1 MSWQSTGINTTH
13 WTVDNSHLVVR
24 SNLDTNVLAR
34 LNYVSTSKQFRSDKT
49 YLFRTEIRRFD
60 SVNTGMSFSVSPGW
74 SNNIIG
80 LQIDDSSSQPVS
92 STGTGSY
99 FYYYDRPISTSNYT
113 NYCSFRANS
122 NFGTAS
128 ILTVGAGTSPG
139 IKNLDIFELDWNING
154 FAYSAVE
161 DVPISGTSHG
171 RGWRYIPSSGS
182 QSSDGYIWVD
192 NNDDSSWRNP
202 AGGNSLTKSANAN
215 FREINYIT
223 RFIPFNTFNL
233 FLSMQKLSGDNDYG
247 IKIYLSNTSPFESSG
262 TTASFF
268 NYLNST
274 NTTLLAG
281 LTGATGPAQEFAFFG
296 LSGNKHVVIVGDKA
310 TTNNTLSMVVA
321 NLTIE
326 GGYHPGNNQLY
337 NLDNSYNPIGLTGAA
352 YSLFVGNGGI
362 INGVTQSDFQINQL
376 TSKIGNGKFKAG
388 IWENGVW
395 NNGWRVDDNER
406 EFYDVDIN
414 IRILSNVKWRFR
426 VIGPSQS
433 VSNFKIG
440 DTVSIGNIV
449 AIDINEERKLLKG
462 YYRIVDINET
472 GINNRIGFI
481 TVETDT
487 TFPVRR
493 IERDSKNHRIRV
505 TKNIWLSGI
514 FLNGYYSGV
523 WNNGLFKGYPYL
535 TEMYNSNWIDGIFD
549 GGHFHSRYYIS
560 GTFSDTIWSNGN
572 VGFTFSQPHNL
583 AVGDLIEVDK
593 DDKTVNTQ
601 YDVDALVIEVINDV
615 HIVTNIPWGENTTGK
630 SGVIR
635 TKLANGLVQNMR
647 FLSNNKS
654 KITSNNS
661 MVSDEVFIYDS
672 WMDVNYI
679 DEYATNIGKP
689 QNLLNEISNKVYSE
703 NNLYGWITED
713 VLSSNSRFRDS
724 FSMVERDYKLGT
736 KWKLFN
742 DFTGDSSKFEEYFEP
757 NSLELLEQGWTFS
770 LAGTGSAT
778 FSRTIDEGIDGIV
791 GEELRIEAI
800 ASGGVLDVDNENIN
814 LNIPNRNSIRLERS
828 RYTVAEFNLID
839 ADYTSLVYKFNQTN
853 IIQKVDEL
861 YSKKEPLINF
871 NNINS
876 VIRDITI
883 GTFSLSIYIPATYL
897 PINQNVNHLLTPKKK
912 KIEYFFNK
920 RNLGLTI
927 RGGGLDGTDKTELI
941 IDDLRFY
948 EVDMIP
954 FFQYL
959 TEQNVNKSVQV
970 PYQAVAPFIDY
981 TDANFDF
988 LDNVNLGFDSFI
1000 ISETID
1006 LFSGISIGI
1015 GGINVGNVGIG
1026 VAFSAFNTE
1035 ELNIS
1040 GVPVFQ
1046 PSKK

>member
-1 MSWQSTGINTTH
+1 MTWQSTGSPLYWVLSN
-13 WTVDNSHLVVR
+13 NHLVVR
-24 SNLDTNVLAR
+24 SSISTNILAR
-34 LNYVSTSKQFRSDKT
+34 LNYVSTPKQFRSDKT
-49 YLFRTEIRRFD
+49 YLFRTEIREFD
-60 SVNTGMSFSVSPGW
+60 VVNTGMSFSVSPGW
-74 SNNIIG
+74 DINNLIG
-80 LQIDDSSSQPVS
+80 IQIGSSSLPVQY
-92 STGTGSY
+92 TGTESQY
-99 FYYYDRPISTSNYT
+99 FYYYDRPTSTTNYT

-128 ILTVGAGTSPG
+128 SPAPG
-139 IKNLDIFELDWNING
+139 IKNLDIFELNWNING

-171 RGWRYIPSSGS
+171 RGWRYVPGNT

-192 NNDDSSWRNP
+192 NNDSSWRNP
-202 AGGNSLTKSANAN
+202 AGGNSLTKSINAN
-215 FREINYIT
+215 FREINHVS
-223 RFIPFNTFNL
+223 RFIPFSTFNL
-233 FLSMQKLSGDNDYG
+233 FFSMQKASGSIGDG
-247 IKIYLSNTSPFESSG
+247 VKIYLSNSAPPSSG

-268 NYLNST
+268 NYLNSS
-274 NTTLLAG
+274 NTTLLTG
-281 LTGATGPAQEFAFFG
+281 LTGATGPSQPFAFFG
-296 LSGNKHVVIVGDKA
+296 LPGNKHVVIVGDKT
-310 TTNNTLSMVVA
+310 TTNNTLVVA
-321 NLTIE
+321 ISNLTIE

-337 NLDNSYNPIGLTGAA
+337 NFSNNNPIGLTGAA
-352 YSLFVGNGGI
+352 YSLFVGNGSIFPGFS
-362 INGVTQSDFQINQL
+362 QSTISQL

-414 IRILSNVKWRFR
+414 IRIVSNVRWRFR

-433 VSNFKIG
+433 VSNFRIG
-440 DTVSIGNIV
+440 DTISIGNIV

-462 YYRIVDINET
+462 YYRIIGINET
-472 GINNRIGFI
+472 GINDRVGFI

-493 IERDSKNHRIRV
+493 IERDSRNHRIRV
-505 TKNIWLSGI
+505 TKNIWLSGV

-535 TEMYNSNWIDGIFD
+535 TEMYNSNWTDGIFD

-560 GTFSDTIWSNGN
+560 GTFSDTLWSNGN

-593 DDKTVNTQ
+593 DDKTVNPQ
-601 YDVDALVIEVINDV
+601 YDTEATVTEVINDL
-615 HIVTNIPWGENTTGK
+615 HIVTNIPWGENTTSE
-630 SGVIR
+630 SGTIR

-647 FLSNNKS
+647 FFSNNKS
-654 KITSNNS
+654 SITSNNS

-742 DFTGDSSKFEEYFEP
+742 DFVGDSSRFEEYFEP
-757 NSLELLEQGWTFS
+757 NSLEFLEQGWTFS

-853 IIQKVDEL
+853 IIQKIDEL

-876 VIRDITI
+876 VIRDFNI
-883 GTFSLSIYIPATYL
+883 GSLTYSIYVPATYL

-959 TEQNVNKSVQV
+959 TEQNVNKSVRV

-1000 ISETID
+1000 ISETTD
-1006 LFSGISIGI
+1006 LFSGVGLGI
-1015 GGINVGNVGIG
+1015 GDINVGSGIT
-1026 VAFSAFNTE
+1026 VLTPAQNKFT
-1035 ELNIS
+1035 
-1040 GVPVFQ
+1040 
-1046 PSKK
+1046 

>member
-1 MSWQSTGINTTH
+1 MSWESTGAPGIH
-13 WTVDNSHLVVR
+13 WELDSSHLVVR
-24 SNLDTNVLAR
+24 SSVPGNVLAR
-34 LNYVSTSKQFRSDKT
+34 LNYVSTSRQFRSDKT
-49 YLFRTEIRRFD
+49 YLFRTEIRRFNN
-60 SVNTGMSFSVSPGW
+60 VNSGMSFSVSPAW
-74 SNNIIG
+74 ANQNQNQIG
-80 LQIDDSSSQPVS
+80 LQIDSSSEPVQYN
-92 STGTGSY
+92 GNEPQY
-99 FYYYDRPISTSNYT
+99 FYYYDRPTSTLNYT

-122 NFGTAS
+122 GFGP
-128 ILTVGAGTSPG
+128 LTSNPPG
-139 IKNLDIFELDWNING
+139 IKNLDIFELNWNING

-161 DVPISGTSHG
+161 NESISSTSHG
-171 RGWRYIPSSGS
+171 RGWRYIPGSS

-192 NNDDSSWRNP
+192 NDSNNWINP
-202 AGGNSLTKSANAN
+202 AGGASLTKSTNVN
-215 FREINYIT
+215 FREINHVS
-223 RFIPFNTFNL
+223 RFIPFSTFNL
-233 FLSMQKLSGDNDYG
+233 FFSMQKASGPIGDG
-247 IKIYLSNTSPFESSG
+247 VKIYLSDNAPPSSG

-268 NYLNST
+268 NYLNSSS
-274 NTTLLAG
+274 TTLLTG
-281 LTGATGPAQEFAFFG
+281 LTGATGPAQPFAFFG
-296 LSGNKHVVIVGDKA
+296 LPGNKHVVIVGDKTTA
-310 TTNNTLSMVVA
+310 TTTTTTLVVA
-321 NLTIE
+321 VSNLTIE

-337 NLDNSYNPIGLTGAA
+337 NLDNSNNPIGLTGAD
-352 YSLFVGNGGI
+352 YSLFVGNGNI

-462 YYRIVDINET
+462 YYRIIDINET
-472 GINNRIGFI
+472 GINDRVGFI

-493 IERDSKNHRIRV
+493 IERDSRNHRIRV
-505 TKNIWLSGI
+505 TKNIWLSGV

-535 TEMYNSNWIDGIFD
+535 TEMYNSNWTDGIFD

-560 GTFSDTIWSNGN
+560 GTFSDTLWSNGN

-583 AVGDLIEVDK
+583 AVGDLIEIDK
-593 DDKTVNTQ
+593 DDKTVNPQ
-601 YDVDALVIEVINDV
+601 YDREATVTQVINDL
-615 HIVTNIPWGENTTGK
+615 HIVTDIPWGQSTPVETGT
-630 SGVIR
+630 IR

-647 FLSNNKS
+647 FFSNNQS
-654 KITSNNS
+654 NITSNNS
-661 MVSDEVFIYDS
+661 MDSDEVFIYDS

-689 QNLLNEISNKVYSE
+689 QNLLNDISNKVYSE

-724 FSMVERDYKLGT
+724 FSLRERDYSLGV

-742 DFTGDSSKFEEYFEP
+742 DFTGDSSRFEEYFDS
-757 NSLELLEQGWTFS
+757 NSIEFLEQGWTFS
-770 LAGTGSAT
+770 LAGPNSAT
-778 FSRTIDEGIDGIV
+778 FSRTIDEGIDDIV

-800 ASGGVLDVDNENIN
+800 ASGGVLDVDNDNIN
-814 LNIPNRNSIRLERS
+814 LNIPNRDSIRLERS
-828 RYTVAEFNLID
+828 RYTIAEFNLID
-839 ADYTSLVYKFNQTN
+839 ADYTLDVYGLDQTN
-853 IIQKVDEL
+853 SGNLLKDSKYAKV
-861 YSKKEPLINF
+861 EPLINF

-883 GTFSLSIYIPATYL
+883 GTLGTFSIYVPATYL

-970 PYQAVAPFIDY
+970 PYQAIAPFIDY

-1000 ISETID
+1000 ISETTD
-1006 LFSGISIGI
+1006 LFSGVGLGI
-1015 GGINVGNVGIG
+1015 GDINVGLNVSVSLPGSS
-1026 VAFSAFNTE
+1026 V
-1035 ELNIS
+1035 NIS
-1040 GVPVFQ
+1040 TI
-1046 PSKK
+1046 